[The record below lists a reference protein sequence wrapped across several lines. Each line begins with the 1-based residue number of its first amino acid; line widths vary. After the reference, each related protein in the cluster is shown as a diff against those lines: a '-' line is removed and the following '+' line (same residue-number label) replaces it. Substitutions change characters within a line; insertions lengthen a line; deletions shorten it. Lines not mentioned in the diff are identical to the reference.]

1 MKRGKFNYEK
11 RMLLDLAL
19 DELRTVNS
27 IVGIKD
33 RIVDLGGNPTNY
45 TDMMKRRDYL
55 VKRIEYLKEQ
65 IGDV

>member
-11 RMLLDLAL
+11 RMQLDLAL